1 MKIVRVETLLSKG
14 RYAASK
20 DWQTTRDSL
29 HEAICRVSWPPGS
42 DKFTIYPESGRKR
55 GKGNGVKPIK
65 DGLMVALARCG
76 WKLEQPLDL
85 ATLKKPGKLDAVL
98 FSTHGP
104 VAVEWETGNISSSHR
119 ALNKM
124 ALGLLKEKLAAGVL
138 VVPTRNL
145 YKYLTDRVGNIDEI
159 DPYFDL
165 WRCVPCS
172 EGVLEVV
179 VVEHDAESLDV
190 PRISKGTDGRA
201 LA

>member
-1 MKIVRVETLLSKG
+1 MQAMKAETLQAGSIRINTVRVDKALLVRVLDIMDGSQAEAPTELRRG
-14 RYAASK
+14 ARLRY
-20 DWQTTRDSL
+20 RIRN
-29 HEAICRVSWPPGS
+29 AIVYPDNMDR
-42 DKFTIYPESGRKR
+42 TI
-55 GKGNGVKPIK
+55 
-65 DGLMVALARCG
+65 A
-76 WKLEQPLDL
+76 
-85 ATLKKPGKLDAVL
+85 
-98 FSTHGP
+98 F
-104 VAVEWETGNISSSHR
+104 
-119 ALNKM
+119 
-124 ALGLLKEKLAAGVL
+124 